1 MPFIASLL
9 PLTVELTT
17 LTMTAVDLSE
27 NDIDQLLS
35 SAELSLATLAK
46 PADQSV
52 AVPQKQTKTLAPKAS
67 SPSTALVTSSKAA
80 TGKKEALALRT
91 PQIKKSK
98 DKKAVPDNAGAAWN
112 YMPRTDID
120 DPKVK
125 REFQLLRMRGVVDRK
140 KFFRKDNRKDQV
152 PTFSQ
157 FGTLVEGP
165 LEHHNGRLTRKERK
179 RTLVEEVLATGESDG
194 KFKDRYMKIQEKKTS
209 GKKGHYKR
217 LMAARR
223 KRG

>member
-1 MPFIASLL
+1 
-9 PLTVELTT
+9 
-17 LTMTAVDLSE
+17 
-27 NDIDQLLS
+27 
-35 SAELSLATLAK
+35 
-46 PADQSV
+46 
-52 AVPQKQTKTLAPKAS
+52 
-67 SPSTALVTSSKAA
+67 
-80 TGKKEALALRT
+80 
-91 PQIKKSK
+91 
-98 DKKAVPDNAGAAWN
+98 
-112 YMPRTDID
+112 MPRTMID

-125 REFQLLRMRGVVDRK
+125 REMQILRMRGVIDRK
-140 KFFRKDNRKDQV
+140 KFFKKESRKDPF

-165 LEHHNGRLTRKERK
+165 IDQHNGRLTRKERK

-194 KFKDRYMKIQEKKTS
+194 KFKDRYQKIQEKKMS

>member
-1 MPFIASLL
+1 MGADPAPSMIFCIHSYY
-9 PLTVELTT
+9 E
-17 LTMTAVDLSE
+17 E
-27 NDIDQLLS
+27 YLS
-35 SAELSLATLAK
+35 SCVVLVVSISSLTEE
-46 PADQSV
+46 QS
-52 AVPQKQTKTLAPKAS
+52 L
-67 SPSTALVTSSKAA
+67 
-80 TGKKEALALRT
+80 
-91 PQIKKSK
+91 
-98 DKKAVPDNAGAAWN
+98 PDNAGAAWN
-112 YMPRTDID
+112 YMPRTDVS

-140 KFFRKDNRKDQV
+140 KFFKKDSRKDFM

-194 KFKDRYMKIQEKKTS
+194 KFKDRYQKIQEKKMS

-223 KRG
+223 KKG